1 MILQLQIKR
10 NDASIMDITLAK
22 TFLAIME
29 SGSFVTAATRL
40 NVTQTAVSA
49 RVRAL
54 EDLLGRRLFVRNKSG
69 ARLTPA
75 GERFVKHAVNF
86 IQVWDRARHQIALP
100 DGRVDIAS
108 VGAELSLWNPVLAD
122 WLVWMAREAPDLA
135 LRVEVDTPTNLL
147 EAIRSGTLDMAV
159 LYDPPQSGSLVV
171 ELLEDERLVM
181 VTTEPDGIRGP
192 DETYVHVDWGPAF
205 HANHQA
211 AFAQS
216 AIPGISISHGP
227 LALLYILRAGGTG
240 YFRHGA
246 IIPYLESGQLHRVV
260 DAPEFAYSAH
270 LVYSSQAEP
279 VLTEQLRLGFRRST
293 HGARAASAPS
303 QP

>member
-1 MILQLQIKR
+1 
-10 NDASIMDITLAK
+10 MDTTLAK

-29 SGSFVTAATRL
+29 TGSFVTAAARL

-54 EDLLGRRLFVRNKSG
+54 EEQLGRRLFVRNKSG

-75 GERFVKHAVNF
+75 GERFVKYAVNF
-86 IQVWDRARHQIALP
+86 IQVWDRARHQVGLP
-100 DGRVDIAS
+100 EGRVDIAG
-108 VGAELSLWNPVLAD
+108 VGAELSLWNPLLTD
-122 WLVWMAREAPDLA
+122 WLAWMAREAPDMA
-135 LRVEVDTPTNLL
+135 LRAEVDTQANLL
-147 EAIRSGTLDMAV
+147 EAVRSGTLDMAI

-181 VTTEPDGIRGP
+181 VTTLADGARGP
-192 DETYVHVDWGPAF
+192 DNSYVHVDWGPAF
-205 HANHQA
+205 QANHQA
-211 AFAQS
+211 AFPQT
-216 AIPGISISHGP
+216 AIPGVSISHGP
-227 LALLYILRAGGTG
+227 LALLYILAAGGTG

-246 IIPYLESGQLHRVV
+246 VQPYIEAGRLRRVAG
-260 DAPEFAYSAH
+260 APEFAYSAH

-279 VLTEQLRLGFRRST
+279 ALIEKLRLGFRQSLKSGPAEKAL
-293 HGARAASAPS
+293 H